1 MMIKKQN
8 TVKNKRKQNS
18 ERGRDFIKRVLIF
31 AAIALLTV
39 IFLDAITQY
48 KLPNSLQVSAAIFQ
62 SPIPLPPNTAGPSA
76 GGMQPDAL
84 PTGVPTATPGKVPIP
99 SADPTLAAPP
109 APKPTLTLAADDWM
123 NMPIIPVISKT
134 AIEIYLKGQA
144 LGNNPKAFSKVGDC
158 NSLSVRFLTYFDVD
172 SSTYFNL
179 ETFTDLST
187 IIDQFG
193 GSFNRQSIAV
203 GDGYNTSAVLS
214 PFRADPNR
222 CKPGEN
228 SLNCEFR
235 IQKPSFV
242 FITIGTDDYLTPAK
256 FEANL
261 RQILDT
267 TINLGIVPILA
278 TKADNANQLNYNP
291 IIAKVAYEYDIP
303 LWNLWRAMNPLP
315 GGGMDDNIHPSG
327 TFAAFDFSSD
337 NLAKYGWTM
346 RNLTALQALNAVW
359 RGVTQFKN

>member
-1 MMIKKQN
+1 MIKKQN
-8 TVKNKRKQNS
+8 AVKEKGKQNS
-18 ERGRDFIKRVLIF
+18 ERRRGFIKRVLIY

-39 IFLDAITQY
+39 IFLDAITQFM
-48 KLPNSLQVSAAIFQ
+48 LPNPKQVSAAFLQ
-62 SPIPLPPNTAGPSA
+62 FPPLQTAGMRPEA
-76 GGMQPDAL
+76 AQAL
-84 PTGVPTATPGKVPIP
+84 PTKVPTATP
-99 SADPTLAAPP
+99 SAELTLAPPPVIAPTPTLAS
-109 APKPTLTLAADDWM
+109 DDWM

-144 LGNNPKAFSKVGDC
+144 LGNNPNAFSKIGDC
-158 NSLSVRFLTYFDVD
+158 NSLSVRFLTYFDGD
-172 SSTYFNL
+172 PSTYFNL
-179 ETFTDLST
+179 ETFTNLST
-187 IIDQFG
+187 VIDQFS

-203 GDGYNTSAVLS
+203 GDGYNTSTVLS
-214 PFRADPNR
+214 PFRADPNH

-228 SLNCEFR
+228 SLSCEFR
-235 IQKPSFV
+235 IQMPSFV

-256 FEANL
+256 FEADL